1 MKTVAIIA
9 EFNPFHNGHKY
20 IIEKAKEITKAD
32 KVIIIMSGAFTQ
44 QGNIAI
50 IDKFTRA
57 EIASL
62 YGADLVL
69 ELPTI
74 FATSGAE
81 MFARG
86 AINILNSL
94 NIVDYIAFGTEC
106 DDISILQTIA
116 KKITNNENLLNE
128 KIKENIKKGV
138 SYASARNNALKNIL
152 TEVEYMQIATPNNI
166 LAIEYLKSLI
176 LLNSSI
182 KPVGIKRNT
191 ANHNDINVT
200 INSTFSSA
208 TSIREQVQKGITKS
222 IIPYVPKE
230 TYAVLEKA
238 ISNND
243 MYSLLRFA
251 ILQSDIANLKNI
263 YEISEG
269 LENKIKSSIITSRTY
284 SELLS
289 SVKSKR
295 YTMSRIKRILAHIL
309 LNIEH
314 KDFEFLKDVAYARV
328 LKVKD
333 KDILS
338 TLSKKSTIP
347 VISNINEKILSI
359 LNEKVQTSLNLD
371 FNAENIYSIVETST
385 LNKDRINKL

>member
-128 KIKENIKKGV
+128 KIKENIKKGI
-138 SYASARNNALKNIL
+138 SYASARSEALKSIL
-152 TEVEYMQIATPNNI
+152 TEAEYTQIASPNNI

-182 KPVGIKRNT
+182 KPVGIRRNV

-208 TSIREQVQKGITKS
+208 TSIREHVQKKEMES

-230 TYAVLEKA
+230 TYEALEKVV
-238 ISNND
+238 SNND
-243 MYSLLRFA
+243 MYSLLRFV
-251 ILQSDIANLKNI
+251 ILQSDVTTLENI
-263 YEISEG
+263 YEVSEG
-269 LENKIKSSIITSRTY
+269 LENKIKDSIIASISY
-284 SELLS
+284 SELLNS
-289 SVKSKR
+289 IKSKR

-309 LNIEH
+309 LNIKHE
-314 KDFEFLKDVAYARV
+314 DFEFLKDVAYARV